1 MDGTSS
7 AFAGGTFAA
16 SPAGELPQV
25 LHGQPG
31 AVLLVRV
38 ADGTVLFA
46 NPLAEQLAP
55 GTSLPC
61 PVDDWSRAAGLR
73 STAGQDI
80 TDPANTASPL
90 SRIVRGEPV
99 HGERVTAAR
108 SSDMSGVREALW
120 VIGLP
125 LSDAPVD
132 ELAGLALVAL
142 LPLREEALVRE
153 AQESAERLHSRAV
166 LASDLSFTISDPNQP
181 DNPLVWVNPAFE
193 KVTGYGREVL
203 GTNCRFLQGPGTDRA
218 AVGRIRDALR
228 TGGTVTELLL
238 NYRKDGTAF
247 WNEVVISPV
256 HDAQGRVTHFVGI
269 QSDVTLR
276 VQAERE
282 RDAALS
288 YAHDARHRLEFLSA
302 VTDQLSEVLDPD
314 AAQDLLP
321 SLVVPDFA
329 QWAFATLLDGS
340 GRTRH
345 VRASHADPAL
355 AADAERFQHLHT
367 GLGEESIS
375 MRVLR
380 GRLGPTLLSVE
391 DRHVEAGVTS
401 AETAA
406 VLRRLGLGSAIVVPL
421 RARGSVT
428 GSLTLLSGPD
438 RPPFTEDDLATAT
451 DLGARAG
458 VALENARL
466 YAQQRRLSETL
477 QRSMLSPPSQAA
489 GLSIATRY
497 HPAAEAAQVG
507 GDWYDAFTQPDGRT
521 FVVIGDV
528 MGHDVSAAAAMG
540 QLRTLVRGVAYD
552 RSAEPDEV
560 LQRLDRLMA
569 GLGLT
574 TLATAV
580 VLQLDA
586 APADG
591 TGDGGR
597 AIRWCTA
604 GHLPP
609 VVVAPDGSV
618 RMLAGEGI
626 VLGLGAGQERVQQE
640 ARLPLGSTL
649 LLYTDGLVE
658 RRDRSMETRLG
669 ELRDAV
675 TDLGHLPVE
684 ELCDGLVERMLP
696 EGSDD
701 DVAIVAVRVVE
712 A

>member
-1 MDGTSS
+1 MDGTS
-7 AFAGGTFAA
+7 AALAGAA
-16 SPAGELPQV
+16 LGDQLPQV

-38 ADGTVLFA
+38 SDATVLFA

-55 GTSLPC
+55 DVHLPC
-61 PVDDWSRAAGLR
+61 PVDDWSRHAGLE
-73 STAGQDI
+73 SSPGDDI
-80 TDPANTASPL
+80 TDPANDASPL
-90 SRIVRGEPV
+90 SRIAHGEPV

-108 SSDMSGVREALW
+108 ASGMSGAREALW
-120 VIGLP
+120 VVGLP

-132 ELAGLALVAL
+132 QLTGLALVVL
-142 LPLREEALVRE
+142 LPLREEGAVRD
-153 AQESAERLHSRAV
+153 AKESAERLHSRAV

-181 DNPLVWVNPAFE
+181 DDPLVWVNPAFE

-203 GTNCRFLQGPGTDRA
+203 GQNCRFLQGSDTDREAVRRLRA
-218 AVGRIRDALR
+218 ALDA
-228 TGGTVTELLL
+228 GETVTELLL

-256 HDAQGRVTHFVGI
+256 RDAEGRLTHFVGV

-282 RDAALS
+282 RDAAL
-288 YAHDARHRLEFLSA
+288 AVARDAKHRLEFLSR
-302 VTDQLSEVLDPD
+302 VTDQLSEVLDPV

-321 SLVVPDFA
+321 SLVVPEFA
-329 QWAFATLLDGS
+329 EWAFATLVDGT

-345 VRASHADPAL
+345 IRATHANPDRADD
-355 AADAERFQHLHT
+355 AARFQELHA
-367 GLGEESIS
+367 GLGDNSIS

-380 GRLGPTLLSVE
+380 GELGPTLVE
-391 DRHVEAGVTS
+391 DVADQHVDDVTRS
-401 AETAA
+401 PETAQ
-406 VLRRLGLGSAIVVPL
+406 VLRRLGLGTAVVVPL
-421 RARGSVT
+421 RARGLVT

-466 YAQQRRLSETL
+466 YAQQRTSSETL
-477 QRSMLSPPSQAA
+477 QRSMLTPPHPSP

-507 GDWYDAFTQPDGRT
+507 GDWYDAFIQPDGST
-521 FVVIGDV
+521 VVVIGDV

-540 QLRTLVRGVAYD
+540 QVRTLVRALAYD
-552 RSAEPDEV
+552 RSAQPAEV
-560 LQRLDRLMA
+560 VRRLDELLE
-569 GLGLT
+569 GLGIT

-580 VLQLDA
+580 VLQV
-586 APADG
+586 APAQSSPA
-591 TGDGGR
+591 GGR
-597 AIRWCTA
+597 TIRWCTA

-609 VVVAPDGSV
+609 VVAAPDGTAV
-618 RMLAGEGI
+618 LLAGDGI
-626 VLGLGAGQERVQQE
+626 VLGLGSGQHRAQQE
-640 ARLPLGSTL
+640 TTLVDGATL

-658 RRDRSMETRLG
+658 RRDRPMDVRLA

-675 TDLGHLPVE
+675 RDLGPVDVDD
-684 ELCDGLVERMLP
+684 LCDELLERMLP
-696 EGSDD
+696 DGSDD
-701 DVAIVAVRVVE
+701 DVAVVAVRVDPS
-712 A
+712 